1 MQLTRAL
8 ILYECVDV
16 EATSPFGA
24 WMEILQHRLGDD
36 VETLQGTFR
45 AFPLVAVVVDGL
57 QLVCRAIASRHEH
70 ALTSADQVRME
81 VLPHVNRLVN
91 TGLVLAYPSIEEA
104 VDAFEQRVMLP
115 ILHGNKEWAMLSAKY
130 FAALVKTAREAGEQL
145 ARFER
150 DIEELERSTAR
161 LAGAQL
167 LEREQL
173 HRLAEDAEYLA
184 FTPSARATGGLH
196 EDASELM
203 IAERIAKSL
212 AMMADLRARR
222 DAVLTLSFD
231 LRPLREE
238 VKLIA
243 RGSTNAS
250 VEQQWME
257 TQLWLALLGAP
268 SAAQH
273 ITYPE
278 LVSAL
283 PMREGVSDDEL
294 VERFFARMQA
304 RGATLSTEARVVLE
318 RRVRQRTIS
327 RLRGRPAMVS
337 SRGAQEIF
345 LRVSMDDLVA
355 SHDMAFEALV
365 GDARRITELMD
376 SAAIDRVGGELTEDE
391 LYEGLLDRVNWE
403 ILSFVQIRD
412 LVARG
417 KVKLSQLIER
427 FDVMDKSILR
437 KLARWLLKTDRLT
450 LNVATVLEHDMLLEV
465 NMKFFLEHTE
475 ITPMALRAELFR
487 AVLYG
492 FATHDADVARV
503 PHAKL
508 VDVMASVPALALLVL
523 ADEESERER
532 WVEFVYNLATSADV
546 KAHGKVEAMRD
557 ALGFE
562 AFARFVLA
570 DEVRMRFE
578 RYTVERSDDDWD
590 VYEPPWGMWKRY
602 NLLTNP
608 VELFGSERAADE
620 AYETF
625 SELDILA
632 WYVRCPAVGDKFADA
647 YVTARQRYERRF
659 AKRLKRKRN
668 TSD

>member
-1 MQLTRAL
+1 MQPTRAL

-16 EATSPFGA
+16 KATSPFGA
-24 WMEILQHRLGDD
+24 WMEILQRRLGDD
-36 VETLQGTFR
+36 VETLQGTFS

-57 QLVCRAIASRHEH
+57 QLVCRAVASRHEH
-70 ALTSADQVRME
+70 TITSADQARLD
-81 VLPHVNRLVN
+81 VLPHVNCLVN

-104 VDAFEQRVMLP
+104 ADAFERTVIQPVLN
-115 ILHGNKEWAMLSAKY
+115 GNMDWAMLCAKY
-130 FAALVKTAREAGEQL
+130 FAALVKMAREAGERL

-150 DIEELERSTAR
+150 DLVELERTEAR

-167 LEREQL
+167 LESKQL
-173 HRLAEDAEYLA
+173 HLLARDAEYLA
-184 FTPSARATGGLH
+184 FTPSVRAKGGSLT
-196 EDASELM
+196 DASELF
-203 IAERIAKSL
+203 ITECIVKAL
-212 AMMADLRARR
+212 ATMADLRARR
-222 DAVLTLSFD
+222 DAVLALPFD
-231 LRPLREE
+231 LRPLRTE
-238 VKLIA
+238 VELIG
-243 RGSTNAS
+243 RSSTSAS
-250 VEQQWME
+250 VEQHWME
-257 TQLWLALLGAP
+257 TQLWLALLSAP
-268 SAAQH
+268 PSAQH

-294 VERFFARMQA
+294 VERFFARMVL

-318 RRVRQRTIS
+318 RRVRQRTIPT
-327 RLRGRPAMVS
+327 LRGRPAIVS
-337 SRGAQEIF
+337 SREAQEMF
-345 LRVSMDDLVA
+345 LRVSIDDLVA
-355 SHDMAFEALV
+355 THNMAFEALV
-365 GDARRITELMD
+365 GDARRITELMER
-376 SAAIDRVGGELTEDE
+376 AALDRIGGQLEEKE

-403 ILSFVQIRD
+403 ILSFAQIRA
-412 LVARG
+412 LFARG
-417 KVKLSQLIER
+417 KVKVSQLIER
-427 FDVMDKSILR
+427 FDVMDKSVLR
-437 KLARWLLKTDRLT
+437 RLARWLLKTDRLT
-450 LNVATVLEHDMLLEV
+450 LNAATVLEYSMMLEV
-465 NMKFFLEHTE
+465 DMNFFLEHTE
-475 ITPMALRAELFR
+475 ITPLSLRAELFR

-492 FATHDADVARV
+492 FETHDADVARM

-508 VDVMASVPALALLVL
+508 VDVMASVPALELLVL

-532 WVEFVYNLATSADV
+532 WVEFVYNLVTSADV
-546 KAHGKVEAMRD
+546 KAHSKVAAMRD

-625 SELDILA
+625 SEANIA
-632 WYVRCPAVGDKFADA
+632 EWYARCPAVGTKFADNYA
-647 YVTARQRYERRF
+647 DARQRYERRF
-659 AKRLKRKRN
+659 ARRLKRTQKN
-668 TSD
+668 SD